1 MLGYCLAHA
10 YLRLSLHSL
19 NWSAEPWG
27 GQEDEMKGCTFTPVI
42 TKTPS
47 YIKPERVAAAR
58 VGVRRNNYVPER
70 QWL

>member
-1 MLGYCLAHA
+1 
-10 YLRLSLHSL
+10 
-19 NWSAEPWG
+19 
-27 GQEDEMKGCTFTPVI
+27 MKGCTFVPVI